1 MRKALFLVLSLLA
14 LSSPQL
20 CGEEVDTLFFLHEEE
35 LDAVDIEGHII
46 SKAITAS
53 MPTQKMSEEQM
64 QGIGAQNVADVLR
77 HFAGTNVKD
86 YGGIGGMKTVS
97 VRGLSAS
104 HTGICYDG
112 IMVSNCQAGQVDIGR
127 FPVSNLSSVT
137 LSTGQDE
144 DLSASARALASGSIL
159 YLSTKSAGKGLERQY
174 KKTHVEGQCK
184 VGSFG
189 YIEPSFFIARHLTDS
204 LSVNAFIDVATMDGS
219 YPYLLTNGNEI
230 TREYRLNTDLR
241 SITAE
246 SNLDWTF
253 KKYHSLSAK
262 AYLTQSQRGLPGAV
276 ILYNPYSN
284 ERLSDRNAFLQA
296 QYNYWRRQWHVL
308 VRGKYNYA
316 YDCYTDTNVK
326 YAGGMQTDINR
337 QDEYYLQSTAVWR
350 PFSSFGISIAQ
361 DAVVNTLSSNLPSCP
376 FPTRFTS
383 FTSLQAS
390 YEKSR
395 IKVLGSLLNTYVSEQ
410 VKTGLRPG
418 DRLKL
423 TPTASI
429 SLRPWEERSFFLRL
443 MYKETYRMPAFNDLY
458 YFRVGNKNLR
468 PEWARELNLG
478 ITWDI
483 PVSGPLQQLSLTTDG
498 YHNNVRDK
506 IVAFPS
512 TYVWK
517 MANYGRVS
525 INGFDLTLS
534 SSTIPN
540 NGWCVGANITY
551 SLQHAIDRTSEG
563 NSSYGL
569 QLPYTPVHSG
579 SGSLRLITPWCR
591 VGYSVV
597 AASER
602 YCLMNHSALY
612 RLNGY
617 AEHTLSLFKAFHLKD
632 SVLEVQIEMQN
643 FTGEQYEIVKY
654 YPMPLQQ
661 YRLSLK
667 WIL

>member
-1 MRKALFLVLSLLA
+1 MRKALFLVLSLFVLT
-14 LSSPQL
+14 SPHL
-20 CGEEVDTLFFLHEEE
+20 CGEEVDTLFFLHEEA
-35 LDAVDIEGHII
+35 LDEVDIEGHII

-159 YLSTKSAGKGLERQY
+159 YLSTKSAGKECERQGQ
-174 KKTHVEGQCK
+174 KTHIEGQCK

-189 YIEPSFFIARHLTDS
+189 YFEPSFFITRHLTDS
-204 LSVNAFIDVATMDGS
+204 LSINAFINGATMDGS
-219 YPYLLTNGNEI
+219 YPYLLTNGNET

-241 SITAE
+241 SFTAE
-246 SNLDWTF
+246 SNIDWSF
-253 KKYHSLSAK
+253 KQYHSLSAK

-276 ILYNPYSN
+276 ILYNPYNN

-296 QYNYWRRQWHVL
+296 QYSYWKRQWRVL
-308 VRGKYNYA
+308 VRGKYNHA
-316 YDCYTDTNVK
+316 YDYYTDTNVK

-337 QDEYYLQSTAVWR
+337 QDEFYLQSTAVWR
-350 PFSSFGISIAQ
+350 PSSSFGIAIAQ

-376 FPTRFTS
+376 FPTRFSS
-383 FTSLQAS
+383 FTSMQAC

-395 IKVLGSLLNTYVSEQ
+395 IKVLGSLLNTFVSEQ
-410 VKTGLRPG
+410 VQTGTRPD

-423 TPTASI
+423 TPMASI
-429 SLRPWEERSFFLRL
+429 SLRPWEEKSLFVRL

-478 ITWDI
+478 VTWDL
-483 PVSGPLQQLSLTTDG
+483 PVAGSLRQLSLTADG

-525 INGFDLTLS
+525 ISGFDLTLAT
-534 SSTIPN
+534 STVPN
-540 NGWCVGANITY
+540 NGWCLGADLTY

-563 NSSYGL
+563 DSSYGL

-579 SGSLRLITPWCR
+579 SGSLQVTTPWCR

-597 AASER
+597 AASKR
-602 YCLMNHSALY
+602 YCLMDRSALY

-617 AEHTLSLFKAFHLKD
+617 AEHTLSLFKSFRLKA
-632 SVLEVQIEMQN
+632 SVLEAQAEALN
-643 FTGEQYEIVKY
+643 FTGEQYEIIKY

-667 WIL
+667 WKL